1 MNSEQN
7 PSQIF
12 SPKEESVS
20 SNQKLKA
27 STQKNRIRKFRT
39 EDFSLKKKL
48 QNQTFYGK
56 FKVICKGMQQYI
68 YVLLED
74 PNSSAIAYII
84 QFLLL
89 TSILLSCVA
98 IIVDSLMEN
107 ENNQEYDNISFYLE
121 YYLFIFFGSEY
132 FLRMFSSTAFD
143 STFTRFILSPLNIID
158 LFAITP
164 FLFNLIFEG
173 ANLSGL
179 RVIRIIRFMRVF
191 RLFKLSRFIKD
202 MLMIVDTVRHS
213 LKDILILITMFLF
226 LVLFFSIIVYYLEF
240 NDNIEINDEQK
251 IQSISEAIW
260 WCIATMTTVG
270 YGDKLPLSLSG
281 KFIACIAAFFGITS
295 VSLPVAVMGMNLTQ
309 TLRISEE
316 NNEIVKIKEQFAVID
331 SNPNLQDQ
339 QTLNLKELKFMER
352 RLEQLLDNNQKVMDF
367 VAQSQDLFDEVTQ
380 DLMSLYS
387 ALTEQLDLH
396 IETKIKNLKAKH
408 RIMKMEKNLNQKKS
422 IELSQVVKAFKE
434 KQQMI
439 SQQSILMC
447 EESQADLFSIASRQ
461 SRSFIL
467 KKSEKL
473 RSKNNKGSYMCI
485 INNNNNN
492 NNNIHNSVH
501 NPFKTQTDINDNPDP
516 HNNSIIYAQIGSK
529 NSAIQND
536 VLQNLKG
543 NAEFK
548 FNLED
553 SSGNID
559 EESNNNEND
568 LDCKMQSLSNIQDVR
583 LKNSIKNNIK

>member
-7 PSQIF
+7 PSQLF
-12 SPKEESVS
+12 SPKEESAS

-27 STQKNRIRKFRT
+27 STQKNRVRKFKT

-74 PNSSAIAYII
+74 PNSSAIAYVI

-98 IIVDSLMEN
+98 IIVDSLMDN

-143 STFTRFILSPLNIID
+143 STFTQFILSPLNIID

-202 MLMIVDTVRHS
+202 MLMIVDTVRNS
-213 LKDILILITMFLF
+213 LRDILILITMFLF

-240 NDNIEINDEQK
+240 NDNIEIYDEQK

-309 TLRISEE
+309 TLRIAEE
-316 NNEIVKIKEQFAVID
+316 NNEIVKIKEQFAVVD
-331 SNPNLQDQ
+331 SDPNLQDQ

-422 IELSQVVKAFKE
+422 IELGQVVKAFKE
-434 KQQMI
+434 KQQMM

-447 EESQADLFSIASRQ
+447 EESQADLFSVASRQ
-461 SRSFIL
+461 SKSFIL

-492 NNNIHNSVH
+492 NNIHNSVH
-501 NPFKTQTDINDNPDP
+501 NPYKTQTDINDNHDA
-516 HNNSIIYAQIGSK
+516 HNNSIIYAQISSK

-559 EESNNNEND
+559 EESNNNENN

>member
-1 MNSEQN
+1 MNTEQK

-12 SPKEESVS
+12 SPKEESVAQ
-20 SNQKLKA
+20 NQKLRPN
-27 STQKNRIRKFRT
+27 TQKDRIRKFRT

-107 ENNQEYDNISFYLE
+107 ENNYEYDNISFYLE

-143 STFTRFILSPLNIID
+143 QSFTRFILSPLNIID

-202 MLMIVDTVRHS
+202 MLMIADTVRNS
-213 LKDILILITMFLF
+213 VKDILILITMFLF
-226 LVLFFSIIVYYLEF
+226 LVLFFSIIVYYLEY
-240 NDNIEINDEQK
+240 NENIQIDDEQK

-316 NNEIVKIKEQFAVID
+316 NNEILKIKEQFAIED
-331 SNPNLQDQ
+331 SNQNLQDQ

-352 RLEQLLDNNQKVMDF
+352 RLEQLLDNNQKVMEF

-434 KQQMI
+434 KQQII

-461 SRSFIL
+461 SKSFIL

-501 NPFKTQTDINDNPDP
+501 NPFKTQTDIIDIPDP
-516 HNNSIIYAQIGSK
+516 HNNSIIYAQISSK

-536 VLQNLKG
+536 ILQNLRG

-548 FNLED
+548 LNLED

-559 EESNNNEND
+559 EDSNNNDND
-568 LDCKMQSLSNIQDVR
+568 LDSKMQSLSNIQDVR